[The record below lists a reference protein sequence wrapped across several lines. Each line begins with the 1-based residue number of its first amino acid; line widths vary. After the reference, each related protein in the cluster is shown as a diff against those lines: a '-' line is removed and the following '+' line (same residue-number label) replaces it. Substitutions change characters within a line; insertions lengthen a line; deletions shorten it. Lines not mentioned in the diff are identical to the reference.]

1 MIRHGSACTTVAPMA
16 HWPTTQCMPI
26 PELNRPQRILARKAN
41 AARGL
46 TPHEATLIRP
56 IIALPARQRLPAKTI
71 PKPLY
76 P

>member
-1 MIRHGSACTTVAPMA
+1 MA
-16 HWPTTQCMPI
+16 SWPITPCMPI
-26 PELNRPQRILARKAN
+26 PELNRAQGTLASKTN

-46 TPHEATLIRP
+46 TQYKVALIRP
-56 IIALPARQRLPAKTI
+56 EPAHPDRQRLPAKTI